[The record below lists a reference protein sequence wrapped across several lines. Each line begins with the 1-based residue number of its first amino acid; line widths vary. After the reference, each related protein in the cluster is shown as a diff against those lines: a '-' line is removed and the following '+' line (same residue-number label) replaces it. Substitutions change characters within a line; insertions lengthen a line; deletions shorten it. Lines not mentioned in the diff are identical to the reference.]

1 MTESTNK
8 TEAYNGFSKWFF
20 FGGEG
25 IMCENDP
32 GEQSKIV
39 KYNDLLANAVILHNV
54 VDISNA
60 IEKMNEEG
68 IVVTMDYIKAMS
80 PYMTS
85 HIKRFG
91 EYVIDLDEVP
101 EPINRFDI
109 EDIIELETKQNSTA

>member
-1 MTESTNK
+1 
-8 TEAYNGFSKWFF
+8 
-20 FGGEG
+20 
-25 IMCENDP
+25 MCENDP